1 MKRRQRSVSA
11 WRRASFQVL
20 ACRHLSRRSCP
31 DEAEVADRASSRPRV
46 YIWQHLSDCLFVGGR
61 TWTLTQLLFGTK
73 AFEPPCIP
81 CFLCL
86 HGSDTRRAILGPEKR
101 RKEVIHKV
109 CGPSRGSR
117 QTEASVYRLSLS
129 TLVPLPLSIIFYGQ
143 HLHGRY
149 PKQRLLRQHFR
160 LLNWAYKASPPLH
173 FSLFINWGGG
183 ASNLPLRT
191 AWGQLWRRQQTWKS
205 PI

>member
-1 MKRRQRSVSA
+1 MKRRQRSGSA

-20 ACRHLSRRSCP
+20 ARRHLCREKTVVSWWGWGNGP
-31 DEAEVADRASSRPRV
+31 WWGTALGLHLIAS
-46 YIWQHLSDCLFVGGR
+46 LCLFVWGGR
-61 TWTLTQLLFGTK
+61 TWTLTLIWDGQRQRRHVSLLF
-73 AFEPPCIP
+73 
-81 CFLCL
+81 L
-86 HGSDTRRAILGPEKR
+86 GSHTHLWPAKR

-117 QTEASVYRLSLS
+117 QTEASVYKLSLS
-129 TLVPLPLSIIFYGQ
+129 TLVPILLSIIFYGQ
-143 HLHGRY
+143 HLRGRY

-173 FSLFINWGGG
+173 FSLFINWGG